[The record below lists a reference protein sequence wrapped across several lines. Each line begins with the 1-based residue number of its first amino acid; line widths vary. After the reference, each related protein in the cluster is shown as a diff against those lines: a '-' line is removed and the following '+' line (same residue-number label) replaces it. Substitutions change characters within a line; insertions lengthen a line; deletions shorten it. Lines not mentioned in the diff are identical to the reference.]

1 MADKL
6 LDISKKLGTLLSEFS
21 GAQGKTEKDREKSL
35 LPAFRQ
41 IAGKL
46 LYGGHFVVTD
56 GNGDVV
62 RNVYLHKVE
71 FYYHEEGDG
80 DGLLKDYIVYHRNPE
95 DPAKT
100 PNPLPPFPIGSLHTH
115 VSGVDITFEDNHN
128 PDNPAYRAS
137 ALVRA
142 FRVEEV
148 KDLVGVSFPQGIDD
162 RSTYFYNA
170 LFMGVNVLD
179 GRISVHWCD
188 NDVQQC
194 EIPQMK
200 PRRNV
205 GKFDEKIHKKGYKYH
220 VKKEQFEQDDRPWA
234 FYY

>member
-1 MADKL
+1 MEVL
-6 LDISKKLGTLLSEFS
+6 NLSKTLNTLLSEFR
-21 GAQGKTEKDREKSL
+21 GAKGETKKDREKSL
-35 LPAFRQ
+35 FLAFGQ

-46 LYGGHFVVTD
+46 LYGGHFVITD
-56 GNGDVV
+56 ENGDVV
-62 RNVYLHKVE
+62 RNVYLHNVE

-80 DGLLKDYIVYHRNPE
+80 LVKDYIVYHRNPE
-95 DPAKT
+95 NPAKT

-115 VSGVDITFEDNHN
+115 VSGVDITFEDNRH
-128 PDNPAYRAS
+128 PDNPLYRAS

-148 KDLVGVSFPQGIDD
+148 KKTAGVTFSTEVDEH
-162 RSTYFYNA
+162 STYLYNA
-170 LFMGVNVLD
+170 LFMGVNILE
-179 GRISVHWCD
+179 GNLSVHWTD

-194 EIPQMK
+194 VFPQSK
-200 PRRNV
+200 PRHNV

-220 VKKEQFEQDDRPWA
+220 VKKEIFEQDERPWA